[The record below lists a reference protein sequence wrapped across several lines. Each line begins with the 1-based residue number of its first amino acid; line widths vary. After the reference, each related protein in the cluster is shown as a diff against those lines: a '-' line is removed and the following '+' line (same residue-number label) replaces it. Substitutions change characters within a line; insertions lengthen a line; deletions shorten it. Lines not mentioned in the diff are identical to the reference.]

1 MCKNAVFTLHFC
13 SSRGP
18 VSLKKEKPRKPL
30 EEYGGYRKTL
40 LCSHNGNATCATL
53 LRRCRCSKIACAF
66 GAAAPAA
73 IFAGV

>member
-1 MCKNAVFTLHFC
+1 MAATENI
-13 SSRGP
+13 
-18 VSLKKEKPRKPL
+18 PL
-30 EEYGGYRKTL
+30 P
-40 LCSHNGNATCATL
+40 HNGDATCATL

>member
-1 MCKNAVFTLHFC
+1 MQK
-13 SSRGP
+13 RGFHP
-18 VSLKKEKPRKPL
+18 TFLLFKGTCVAEKRKTKKAL
-30 EEYGGYRKTL
+30 EEYGGYRKTF
-40 LCSHNGNATCATL
+40 LCPTTGITL

>member
-1 MCKNAVFTLHFC
+1 MQK
-13 SSRGP
+13 RGFHP
-18 VSLKKEKPRKPL
+18 TFLLFEGTCVDEKRKTKKAL
-30 EEYGGYRKTL
+30 EEYGGYRKTF
-40 LCSHNGNATCATL
+40 LCPTTGDATCATL

>member
-1 MCKNAVFTLHFC
+1 MCKNAVFILHFC

-30 EEYGGYRKTL
+30 KSMAATKNTPL
-40 LCSHNGNATCATL
+40 SHNGNATCATL
-53 LRRCRCSKIACAF
+53 PRLCRYSKIACAF

>member
-1 MCKNAVFTLHFC
+1 MQK
-13 SSRGP
+13 RGFHP
-18 VSLKKEKPRKPL
+18 TFLLFEGTCVDEKRKPRKSL
-30 EEYGGYRKTL
+30 EEYGGSRKKTF
-40 LCSHNGNATCATL
+40 LCPTTGITL